1 MGCEHET
8 VMAAVASER
17 RIPTLSV
24 EQITGVDELI
34 NVVATT
40 DDALD
45 TVLLPELR
53 FYIRPPFYEP
63 LLNVSVGAYAAGG
76 DRSV

>member
-1 MGCEHET
+1 
-8 VMAAVASER
+8 
-17 RIPTLSV
+17 
-24 EQITGVDELI
+24 VDELI

-40 DDALD
+40 DDELD

-53 FYIRPPFYEP
+53 FYVRLRFYQL

-76 DRSV
+76 DRPV